1 MTGYVRYMTDSNEV
15 KKAVKDTVDST
26 VDKTREAGHQS
37 SADAERIRRDLTGDQ
52 MTTREKVTSTANETK
67 DRVAAGIDHA
77 KHEVRDR
84 T

>member
-1 MTGYVRYMTDSNEV
+1 MTDLNEV
-15 KKAVKDTVDST
+15 KKAVKDSVDD
-26 VDKTREAGHQS
+26 VIDKTRETGHRS
-37 SADAERIRRDLTGDQ
+37 SADAERIRRDLAGDQ

-67 DRVAAGIDHA
+67 ERVAAGIDHA

>member
-1 MTGYVRYMTDSNEV
+1 MTDLNEV

-26 VDKTREAGHQS
+26 IEKTREAGHRS

-52 MTTREKVTSTANETK
+52 MTTTEKVTSAANETK
-67 DRVAAGIDHA
+67 ERVAAGIDHA
-77 KHEVRDR
+77 KHEVRNR